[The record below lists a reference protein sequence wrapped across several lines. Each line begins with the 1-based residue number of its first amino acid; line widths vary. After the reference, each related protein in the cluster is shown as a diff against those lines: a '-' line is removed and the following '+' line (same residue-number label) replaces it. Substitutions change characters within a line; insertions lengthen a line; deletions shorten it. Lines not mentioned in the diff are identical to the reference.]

1 MHILFVACS
10 DCDRAVVFIYCDTVH
25 VHWVRK
31 ITYSPLESFIT
42 ISSDE
47 NRLKFIKKR
56 KEVIQ
61 GEGNN

>member
-1 MHILFVACS
+1 MHVLFVACS
-10 DCDRAVVFIYCDTVH
+10 DCDRAVVFIYGDTVDIQ
-25 VHWVRK
+25 WVRE

-56 KEVIQ
+56 TEVIQ